1 MRTKKADKMLRI
13 MAVIAALVMV
23 VALFPDS
30 KIETSAASVNTKLYK
45 TISCQLTGRETKIV
59 TFGSDIAS
67 ITYGSQAPA
76 SMKKISARKVEVKGV
91 KNGTTKF
98 YVVTKDKRH
107 ITCNVTRNNALIMNT
122 NSTRVIKTATKI
134 KSVKSLNPSI
144 ATATLSSGKTFY
156 VVKTKNKKAAAR
168 LLVTYAD
175 GAKATITLK
184 TNHAHTWVKRAHSEK
199 VKVKDAYDEKV
210 CVKDA
215 YDEQV
220 YVCTHQMQLDTGEYL
235 DTLEASKAFC
245 QAHNCVSHSRE
256 ALARYNE
263 DPSVG
268 PGLCGYRVTPV
279 DEYKTVHHDAKY
291 KTVHHDAQYETHTT
305 PAKTH
310 YECKYCGAVK

>member
-13 MAVIAALVMV
+13 MAVIAALVMA
-23 VALFPDS
+23 VALLPAS
-30 KIETSAASVNTKLYK
+30 KIETSAANVNTKLYK

-67 ITYGSQAPA
+67 ITYGSQAPV

-134 KSVKSLNPSI
+134 KYVKSLNPSI

-156 VVKTKNKKAAAR
+156 VVKTKNKKAASR
-168 LLVTYAD
+168 ILVTYAD
-175 GAKATITLK
+175 GAKATVTLK
-184 TNHAHTWVKRAHSEK
+184 TNHAHTWVKKAYSK
-199 VKVKDAYDEKV
+199 NVKVKDAW
-210 CVKDA
+210 
-215 YDEQV
+215 DEQV
-220 YVCTHQMQLDTGEYL
+220 LDGYRDIQNDTGE
-235 DTLEASKAFC
+235 DVTGKGTEWC
-245 QAHNCVSHSRE
+245 RAHNC
-256 ALARYNE
+256 AQCFLG
-263 DPSVG
+263 DG
-268 PGLCGYRVTPV
+268 PCVFDSTPTPV
-279 DEYKTVHHDAKY
+279 YKTVHHKAEY
-291 KTVHHDAQYETHTT
+291 KTKTI

>member
-13 MAVIAALVMV
+13 MAVIAALVMA
-23 VALFPDS
+23 VALLPAS
-30 KIETSAASVNTKLYK
+30 KIETSAAKVNTKLYK

-76 SMKKISARKVEVKGV
+76 SMKKISARKVEVKGI

-156 VVKTKNKKAAAR
+156 VVKTKNKKAASR
-168 LLVTYAD
+168 ILVTYAD

-184 TNHAHTWVKRAHSEK
+184 TNHAHTWVKKAYSEK
-199 VKVKDAYDEKV
+199 VKVKDAYDE
-210 CVKDA
+210 
-215 YDEQV
+215 QV
-220 YVCTHQMQLDTGEYL
+220 LDGYRDIQNDTGE
-235 DTLEASKAFC
+235 DVTGINRREWCK
-245 QAHNCVSHSRE
+245 AHNC
-256 ALARYNE
+256 AQCFLG
-263 DPSVG
+263 DG
-268 PGLCGYRVTPV
+268 PCAGNTTSTPV
-279 DEYKTVHHDAKY
+279 YKTVHHDAEY
-291 KTVHHDAQYETHTT
+291 TTKTI

>member
-1 MRTKKADKMLRI
+1 MLRI
-13 MAVIAALVMV
+13 MAVIVALVMA
-23 VALFPDS
+23 VALLPAS

-45 TISCQLTGRETKIV
+45 IISCQLTGRETKIA

-156 VVKTKNKKAAAR
+156 VVKTKNKKAASGI
-168 LLVTYAD
+168 LVTYAD

-184 TNHAHTWVKRAHSEK
+184 TNHAHTWVKKAYSEK

-210 CVKDA
+210 YMGDTEIHNV
-215 YDEQV
+215 
-220 YVCTHQMQLDTGEYL
+220 TGEDMSHVDFL
-235 DTLEASKAFC
+235 SWCEAHDCAIHFLGNGPCACDTHPE
-245 QAHNCVSHSRE
+245 
-256 ALARYNE
+256 
-263 DPSVG
+263 
-268 PGLCGYRVTPV
+268 PV
-279 DEYKTVHHDAKY
+279 YKTVHHDAEY
-291 KTVHHDAQYETHTT
+291 TTKTI

>member
-23 VALFPDS
+23 VALFPAS

-210 CVKDA
+210 CVREA
-215 YDEQV
+215 YDEEVFVGYRDIQNV
-220 YVCTHQMQLDTGEYL
+220 TGE
-235 DTLEASKAFC
+235 DVTDCSMEWCES
-245 QAHNCVSHSRE
+245 HNCENHFFGG
-256 ALARYNE
+256 
-263 DPSVG
+263 G
-268 PGLCGYRVTPV
+268 PCVTDCTSEPV
-279 DEYKTVHHDAKY
+279 YKTVHHDAKY

>member
-1 MRTKKADKMLRI
+1 MRTKKADKVLRI

-23 VALFPDS
+23 VALFPAS

-199 VKVKDAYDEKV
+199 VKVKEAYDEEV
-210 CVKDA
+210 FVG
-215 YDEQV
+215 YRSIQNE
-220 YVCTHQMQLDTGEYL
+220 TGEDVTDYGMEWC
-235 DTLEASKAFC
+235 DS
-245 QAHNCVSHSRE
+245 HNCRIHCFG
-256 ALARYNE
+256 
-263 DPSVG
+263 DG
-268 PGLCGYRVTPV
+268 PCRSDNTSTPV
-279 DEYKTVHHDAKY
+279 Y

>member
-156 VVKTKNKKAAAR
+156 VVKTKNKKAAAFGC
-168 LLVTYAD
+168 Y
-175 GAKATITLK
+175 G
-184 TNHAHTWVKRAHSEK
+184 WSGES
-199 VKVKDAYDEKV
+199 VKVLQEKL
-210 CVKDA
+210 K
-215 YDEQV
+215 E
-220 YVCTHQMQLDTGEYL
+220 G
-235 DTLEASKAFC
+235 EASQILSDVGALKMSPEELAKVLALVKSGQMNQGTAENTAF
-245 QAHNCVSHSRE
+245 E
-256 ALARYNE
+256 ARTNE
-263 DPSVG
+263 SGSYSKEGEVLNEAEEIMED
-268 PGLCGYRVTPV
+268 TE
-279 DEYKTVHHDAKY
+279 DEAY
-291 KTVHHDAQYETHTT
+291 
-305 PAKTH
+305 
-310 YECKYCGAVK
+310 

>member
-13 MAVIAALVMV
+13 MAVIAALVMA
-23 VALFPDS
+23 VALLPAS
-30 KIETSAASVNTKLYK
+30 KIETSAAKVNTKLYK

-134 KSVKSLNPSI
+134 KSVRSLNPSI
-144 ATATLSSGKTFY
+144 ATATLSGGKTFY
-156 VVKTKNKKAAAR
+156 VVKTKNKKAASR
-168 LLVTYAD
+168 ILVTYAD

-184 TNHAHTWVKRAHSEK
+184 TNHAHTWVKKAYSEQ
-199 VKVKDAYDEKV
+199 V

-215 YDEQV
+215 WDEQV
-220 YVCTHQMQLDTGEYL
+220 LDGYRDIQNDTGEDVTNINSRQWCKDHDCNIHFL
-235 DTLEASKAFC
+235 GNGPCAG
-245 QAHNCVSHSRE
+245 NCTS
-256 ALARYNE
+256 
-263 DPSVG
+263 
-268 PGLCGYRVTPV
+268 TPV
-279 DEYKTVHHDAKY
+279 Y
-291 KTVHHDAQYETHTT
+291 KTVHHDAQYKTKTI

>member
-23 VALFPDS
+23 VALFPAS

-210 CVKDA
+210 CVKEAWNEEVFVGYRDIQN
-215 YDEQV
+215 E
-220 YVCTHQMQLDTGEYL
+220 TGEDL
-235 DTLEASKAFC
+235 TDVNRAKWCES
-245 QAHNCVSHSRE
+245 HNCDNHFFGGGPCVS
-256 ALARYNE
+256 
-263 DPSVG
+263 DCTTKPV
-268 PGLCGYRVTPV
+268 YR
-279 DEYKTVHHDAKY
+279 TVHHDAKY

>member
-13 MAVIAALVMV
+13 MAVIVALVMA
-23 VALFPDS
+23 VALLPAS

-76 SMKKISARKVEVKGV
+76 SMKKISARKVEVKGI

-175 GAKATITLK
+175 GAKTTITLK
-184 TNHAHTWVKRAHSEK
+184 TNHAHTWVKKAYSEK
-199 VKVKDAYDEKV
+199 VCIKDAYDEKLYIGERAIHNV
-210 CVKDA
+210 
-215 YDEQV
+215 
-220 YVCTHQMQLDTGEYL
+220 TGEDMTHVDFSTWCEEHDCAIHCL
-235 DTLEASKAFC
+235 GDGPCACDTHTE
-245 QAHNCVSHSRE
+245 
-256 ALARYNE
+256 
-263 DPSVG
+263 PI
-268 PGLCGYRVTPV
+268 
-279 DEYKTVHHDAKY
+279 YKTVHHDAKY
-291 KTVHHDAQYETHTT
+291 KTETI

>member
-1 MRTKKADKMLRI
+1 MRTKKTDKMLRI
-13 MAVIAALVMV
+13 MAVIAALVMAV
-23 VALFPDS
+23 SLLPAS
-30 KIETSAASVNTKLYK
+30 KIETSAANVNTKLYK

-134 KSVKSLNPSI
+134 KYVKSLNPSI
-144 ATATLSSGKTFY
+144 ATATLSGGKTFY
-156 VVKTKNKKAAAR
+156 VVKTKNKKAASR
-168 LLVTYAD
+168 ILVTYAD

-184 TNHAHTWVKRAHSEK
+184 TNHAHTWVKKAYSEQ
-199 VKVKDAYDEKV
+199 V

-215 YDEQV
+215 WDEKV
-220 YVCTHQMQLDTGEYL
+220 YTGERAIHNVTGEDMTNVDFSKWCEEHDCSIHCL
-235 DTLEASKAFC
+235 GDGPCACDTHTE
-245 QAHNCVSHSRE
+245 
-256 ALARYNE
+256 
-263 DPSVG
+263 PI
-268 PGLCGYRVTPV
+268 
-279 DEYKTVHHDAKY
+279 Y
-291 KTVHHDAQYETHTT
+291 KTVHHDAQYKTKTI

>member
-1 MRTKKADKMLRI
+1 MRTKKADRMLRI
-13 MAVIAALVMV
+13 MAVIAALVMAV
-23 VALFPDS
+23 SLLPAS
-30 KIETSAASVNTKLYK
+30 KIETSAANVNTKLYK

-144 ATATLSSGKTFY
+144 VTATLSGGKTFY
-156 VVKTKNKKAAAR
+156 VVKTKNKKAASR
-168 LLVTYAD
+168 ILVTYAD

-184 TNHAHTWVKRAHSEK
+184 TNHAHTWVKKAYSEN
-199 VKVKDAYDEKV
+199 VKVKDAW
-210 CVKDA
+210 
-215 YDEQV
+215 DEQV
-220 YVCTHQMQLDTGEYL
+220 LD
-235 DTLEASKAFC
+235 
-245 QAHNCVSHSRE
+245 
-256 ALARYNE
+256 
-263 DPSVG
+263 
-268 PGLCGYRVTPV
+268 GYR
-279 DEYKTVHHDAKY
+279 DI
-291 KTVHHDAQYETHTT
+291 
-305 PAKTH
+305 
-310 YECKYCGAVK
+310 

>member
-1 MRTKKADKMLRI
+1 MRTKKADRMLRI
-13 MAVIAALVMV
+13 MAVIAALVMAV
-23 VALFPDS
+23 SLLPAS
-30 KIETSAASVNTKLYK
+30 KIETSAANVNTKLYK

-144 ATATLSSGKTFY
+144 VTATLSGGKTFY
-156 VVKTKNKKAAAR
+156 VVKTKNKKAASR
-168 LLVTYAD
+168 ILVTYAD

-184 TNHAHTWVKRAHSEK
+184 TNHAHTWVKKAYLEQ
-199 VKVKDAYDEKV
+199 VKVKDAWDEKV
-210 CVKDA
+210 CVG
-215 YDEQV
+215 ERVIQN
-220 YVCTHQMQLDTGEYL
+220 DTGE
-235 DTLEASKAFC
+235 DVTGVGLEWC
-245 QAHNCVSHSRE
+245 EAHDCRLHM
-256 ALARYNE
+256 LG
-263 DPSVG
+263 DG
-268 PGLCGYRVTPV
+268 PCRCNNHVEKIYETKHHAAQ
-279 DEYKTVHHDAKY
+279 YKT
-291 KTVHHDAQYETHTT
+291 KTI

-310 YECKYCGAVK
+310 YECKYCGAIK

>member
-1 MRTKKADKMLRI
+1 MITKKADKMLRI
-13 MAVIAALVMV
+13 MAVIAALVMA
-23 VALFPDS
+23 VALLPAS
-30 KIETSAASVNTKLYK
+30 KIETSAAKVNTKLYK

-134 KSVKSLNPSI
+134 KYVRSLNPSI

-156 VVKTKNKKAAAR
+156 VVKTKNKKAASR
-168 LLVTYAD
+168 ILVTYAD

-184 TNHAHTWVKRAHSEK
+184 TNHAHTWVKKAYSEQ
-199 VKVKDAYDEKV
+199 VKVKDAW
-210 CVKDA
+210 
-215 YDEQV
+215 DEQV
-220 YVCTHQMQLDTGEYL
+220 YVGDHSIQNDTGEDLTYVDPL
-235 DTLEASKAFC
+235 DWCE
-245 QAHNCVSHSRE
+245 AHNCAIHCFG
-256 ALARYNE
+256 
-263 DPSVG
+263 DG
-268 PGLCGYRVTPV
+268 PCGCNVTIEPFYKTTHH
-279 DEYKTVHHDAKY
+279 DAEYKT
-291 KTVHHDAQYETHTT
+291 KTI

>member
-13 MAVIAALVMV
+13 MAVIAALVMA
-23 VALFPDS
+23 VALLPAS
-30 KIETSAASVNTKLYK
+30 KIETSAAKVNTKLYK

-76 SMKKISARKVEVKGV
+76 SMKKISARKVEVKGI

-156 VVKTKNKKAAAR
+156 VVKTKNKKAASR
-168 LLVTYAD
+168 ILVTYAD
-175 GAKATITLK
+175 GAKTTITLK
-184 TNHAHTWVKRAHSEK
+184 TNHAHTWVKKAYSEK
-199 VKVKDAYDEKV
+199 VKVNDAWDEKV
-210 CVKDA
+210 LVKEA
-215 YDEQV
+215 YDEQI
-220 YVCTHQMQLDTGEYL
+220 LDGYRDVHNVTGE
-235 DTLEASKAFC
+235 DMTGV
-245 QAHNCVSHSRE
+245 NRE
-256 ALARYNE
+256 N
-263 DPSVG
+263 G
-268 PGLCGYRVTPV
+268 
-279 DEYKTVHHDAKY
+279 
-291 KTVHHDAQYETHTT
+291 
-305 PAKTH
+305 
-310 YECKYCGAVK
+310 VKITIVVVIF

>member
-13 MAVIAALVMV
+13 MAVIAALVMA
-23 VALFPDS
+23 VALLPAS
-30 KIETSAASVNTKLYK
+30 KIETSAANVNTKLYK

-134 KSVKSLNPSI
+134 KSVRSLNPSI

-156 VVKTKNKKAAAR
+156 VVKTKNKKAASR
-168 LLVTYAD
+168 ILVTYAD

-184 TNHAHTWVKRAHSEK
+184 TNHAHTWVKKAYSEK
-199 VKVKDAYDEKV
+199 VCTKEAYDEKV
-210 CVKDA
+210 
-215 YDEQV
+215 
-220 YVCTHQMQLDTGEYL
+220 LDGYRNIQNETGEDVTDVNPY
-235 DTLEASKAFC
+235 EWCKAHDCAQCFLG
-245 QAHNCVSHSRE
+245 NGPCV
-256 ALARYNE
+256 ADNT
-263 DPSVG
+263 P
-268 PGLCGYRVTPV
+268 TPV
-279 DEYKTVHHDAKY
+279 YKTVHHKAEY
-291 KTVHHDAQYETHTT
+291 KTETIPT
-305 PAKTH
+305 KTH

>member
-13 MAVIAALVMV
+13 MAVIAALVMA
-23 VALFPDS
+23 VALLPAS
-30 KIETSAASVNTKLYK
+30 KIETSAAKVNTKLYK

-134 KSVKSLNPSI
+134 KSVRSLNPSI

-156 VVKTKNKKAAAR
+156 VVKTKNKKAASR
-168 LLVTYAD
+168 ILVTYAD

-184 TNHAHTWVKRAHSEK
+184 TNHAHTWVKKAYSEK
-199 VKVKDAYDEKV
+199 VKVKDAWDETKNV
-210 CVKDA
+210 KVKDA
-215 YDEQV
+215 WDEQV
-220 YVCTHQMQLDTGEYL
+220 YVGEKEIHNVTGEDMTHVDFL
-235 DTLEASKAFC
+235 SWCEAHDCAIHFLGDGPCAGDT
-245 QAHNCVSHSRE
+245 HI
-256 ALARYNE
+256 E
-263 DPSVG
+263 DI
-268 PGLCGYRVTPV
+268 
-279 DEYKTVHHDAKY
+279 YKTVHHDA
-291 KTVHHDAQYETHTT
+291 E
-305 PAKTH
+305 
-310 YECKYCGAVK
+310 

>member
-1 MRTKKADKMLRI
+1 MGTKKADRMLRI
-13 MAVIAALVMV
+13 MAVIAALVMAV
-23 VALFPDS
+23 SLLPAS
-30 KIETSAASVNTKLYK
+30 KIETSAANVNTKLYK

-134 KSVKSLNPSI
+134 KLVRSLNPSI

-156 VVKTKNKKAAAR
+156 VVKTKNKKAASR
-168 LLVTYAD
+168 ILVTYAD

-184 TNHAHTWVKRAHSEK
+184 TNHAHTWVKKAYSEQ
-199 VKVKDAYDEKV
+199 VKVKDAWN
-210 CVKDA
+210 
-215 YDEQV
+215 EQV
-220 YVCTHQMQLDTGEYL
+220 LDGYRDIQNDTGEDVTGIDRIKWCEEHDCNIHFL
-235 DTLEASKAFC
+235 GDGPCAG
-245 QAHNCVSHSRE
+245 NCTS
-256 ALARYNE
+256 
-263 DPSVG
+263 
-268 PGLCGYRVTPV
+268 TPV
-279 DEYKTVHHDAKY
+279 Y
-291 KTVHHDAQYETHTT
+291 KTVHHDAQYETKTI

>member
-13 MAVIAALVMV
+13 MAVIAALVMA
-23 VALFPDS
+23 VALLPAS
-30 KIETSAASVNTKLYK
+30 KIETSAANVNTKLYK

-134 KSVKSLNPSI
+134 KYVKSLNPSI
-144 ATATLSSGKTFY
+144 ATATLSGGKTFY
-156 VVKTKNKKAAAR
+156 VVKTKNKKAASR
-168 LLVTYAD
+168 ILVTYAD

-184 TNHAHTWVKRAHSEK
+184 TNHAHTWVKKAYSEN
-199 VKVKDAYDEKV
+199 VKVKDAWDEKV
-210 CVKDA
+210 
-215 YDEQV
+215 
-220 YVCTHQMQLDTGEYL
+220 LDGYRDIHNVTGE
-235 DTLEASKAFC
+235 DVTNAGFEWC
-245 QAHNCVSHSRE
+245 EAHNCPIH
-256 ALARYNE
+256 YNPTLDDGE
-263 DPSVG
+263 
-268 PGLCGYRVTPV
+268 GLCVCDNHREPV
-279 DEYKTVHHDAKY
+279 YKTVHHDAKY
-291 KTVHHDAQYETHTT
+291 ETKTI

>member
-1 MRTKKADKMLRI
+1 MKTEKTDKMLRI
-13 MAVIAALVMV
+13 MAVIVALVMA
-23 VALFPDS
+23 VALLPAS

-144 ATATLSSGKTFY
+144 ATATLSSGKIFY
-156 VVKTKNKKAAAR
+156 VVKTKNKKAASR
-168 LLVTYAD
+168 ILVTYAD

-184 TNHAHTWVKRAHSEK
+184 TNHAHTWVKKAYSEQ
-199 VKVKDAYDEKV
+199 V

-215 YDEQV
+215 WDEKV
-220 YVCTHQMQLDTGEYL
+220 YTGER
-235 DTLEASKAFC
+235 AI
-245 QAHNCVSHSRE
+245 HNVTG
-256 ALARYNE
+256 E
-263 DPSVG
+263 DMTHVDFSTWCEEHDCSIHCLGDG
-268 PGLCGYRVTPV
+268 PCAC
-279 DEYKTVHHDAKY
+279 D
-291 KTVHHDAQYETHTT
+291 THTE
-305 PAKTH
+305 PI
-310 YECKYCGAVK
+310 Y

>member
-13 MAVIAALVMV
+13 MAVIAALVMA
-23 VALFPDS
+23 VALFPAS
-30 KIETSAASVNTKLYK
+30 KIETSAANVNTKLYK

-144 ATATLSSGKTFY
+144 ATATLSSGKIFY
-156 VVKTKNKKAAAR
+156 VVKTKNKKAASR
-168 LLVTYAD
+168 ILVTYAD
-175 GAKATITLK
+175 GAKTTITLK
-184 TNHAHTWVKRAHSEK
+184 TNHAHTWVKKAYSEK
-199 VKVKDAYDEKV
+199 VCTKE
-210 CVKDA
+210 A

-220 YVCTHQMQLDTGEYL
+220 LDGYRDIQNDTGDDVTDCGIEWC
-235 DTLEASKAFC
+235 EAHDCFIHMLGNGPCRS
-245 QAHNCVSHSRE
+245 NCT
-256 ALARYNE
+256 A
-263 DPSVG
+263 
-268 PGLCGYRVTPV
+268 TPV
-279 DEYKTVHHDAKY
+279 YKTVHHKAEY
-291 KTVHHDAQYETHTT
+291 KTETI

>member
-13 MAVIAALVMV
+13 MAVIAALVMA
-23 VALFPDS
+23 VALFPAS
-30 KIETSAASVNTKLYK
+30 KIETSAANVNTKLYK
-45 TISCQLTGRETKIV
+45 TISCQLTGRETKSV

-67 ITYGSQAPA
+67 ITYGSQAPV

-156 VVKTKNKKAAAR
+156 VVKTKNKKAASR
-168 LLVTYAD
+168 ILVTYAD

-184 TNHAHTWVKRAHSEK
+184 TNHAHTWVKKAYSEQ
-199 VKVKDAYDEKV
+199 V

-215 YDEQV
+215 WDEKV
-220 YVCTHQMQLDTGEYL
+220 YTGER
-235 DTLEASKAFC
+235 AI
-245 QAHNCVSHSRE
+245 HNVTG
-256 ALARYNE
+256 E
-263 DPSVG
+263 DMTHVDFSTWCEEHDCSIHCLGDG
-268 PGLCGYRVTPV
+268 PCAC
-279 DEYKTVHHDAKY
+279 D
-291 KTVHHDAQYETHTT
+291 THTE
-305 PAKTH
+305 PI
-310 YECKYCGAVK
+310 Y

>member
-13 MAVIAALVMV
+13 MAVIAALVMA
-23 VALFPDS
+23 VALLPAS
-30 KIETSAASVNTKLYK
+30 KIETSAAKVNTKLYK

-122 NSTRVIKTATKI
+122 NSTRIIKTATKI
-134 KSVKSLNPSI
+134 KYVKSLNPSI
-144 ATATLSSGKTFY
+144 ATATLSGGKTFY
-156 VVKTKNKKAAAR
+156 VVKTKNKKAASR
-168 LLVTYAD
+168 ILVTYAY

-184 TNHAHTWVKRAHSEK
+184 TNHAHTWVKK
-199 VKVKDAYDEKV
+199 AYSEKV

-215 YDEQV
+215 WDEKV
-220 YVCTHQMQLDTGEYL
+220 YVGDHAIQNETGEDITGVNARQWCEEHDCRNHFL
-235 DTLEASKAFC
+235 GNGPCAS
-245 QAHNCVSHSRE
+245 
-256 ALARYNE
+256 
-263 DPSVG
+263 D
-268 PGLCGYRVTPV
+268 VTPTPFY
-279 DEYKTVHHDAKY
+279 ETVHHDAEY
-291 KTVHHDAQYETHTT
+291 KTKTI

>member
-13 MAVIAALVMV
+13 MAVIAALVMA
-23 VALFPDS
+23 VALLPAS
-30 KIETSAASVNTKLYK
+30 KIETSAAKVNTKLYK

-76 SMKKISARKVEVKGV
+76 SMKKISARKVEVKGI

-98 YVVTKDKRH
+98 YVVTEDKRH

-156 VVKTKNKKAAAR
+156 VVKTKNKKAASR
-168 LLVTYAD
+168 ILVTYAD

-184 TNHAHTWVKRAHSEK
+184 TNHAHTWVKK
-199 VKVKDAYDEKV
+199 AYSEKV
-210 CVKDA
+210 CVKEA

-220 YVCTHQMQLDTGEYL
+220 LDGYRDIQNETGEDVTDVDPRQWCKDHDCRDHFL
-235 DTLEASKAFC
+235 G
-245 QAHNCVSHSRE
+245 NGPCVSDCT
-256 ALARYNE
+256 A
-263 DPSVG
+263 
-268 PGLCGYRVTPV
+268 TPV
-279 DEYKTVHHDAKY
+279 YKTVHHDAKY
-291 KTVHHDAQYETHTT
+291 TTKTI

>member
-1 MRTKKADKMLRI
+1 MRTKKADRMLRI
-13 MAVIAALVMV
+13 MAVIAALVMAV
-23 VALFPDS
+23 SLLPAS
-30 KIETSAASVNTKLYK
+30 KIETSAANVNTKLYK

-144 ATATLSSGKTFY
+144 VTATLSGGKTFY
-156 VVKTKNKKAAAR
+156 VVKTKNKKAASR
-168 LLVTYAD
+168 ILVTYAD

-184 TNHAHTWVKRAHSEK
+184 TNHAHTWVKKAYSEN
-199 VKVKDAYDEKV
+199 VK
-210 CVKDA
+210 VKDA

-220 YVCTHQMQLDTGEYL
+220 YIGKRSIQNETGEDL
-235 DTLEASKAFC
+235 TGVDSRAWCEAHDC
-245 QAHNCVSHSRE
+245 HIHM
-256 ALARYNE
+256 LG
-263 DPSVG
+263 DG
-268 PGLCGYRVTPV
+268 PCAGDVTIKPV
-279 DEYKTVHHDAKY
+279 YKTVHHDAEY
-291 KTVHHDAQYETHTT
+291 KTKTI

>member
-23 VALFPDS
+23 VALFPAS

-220 YVCTHQMQLDTGEYL
+220 YVGDRSIQNVTGEDLTDIIDAGKSFEYC
-235 DTLEASKAFC
+235 ES
-245 QAHNCVSHSRE
+245 HNCEVHFFGG
-256 ALARYNE
+256 
-263 DPSVG
+263 G
-268 PGLCGYRVTPV
+268 PCASDVTV
-279 DEYKTVHHDAKY
+279 IASYKTVHHDAKY

>member
-1 MRTKKADKMLRI
+1 MRTKKADRMLRI
-13 MAVIAALVMV
+13 MAVIAALVMAV
-23 VALFPDS
+23 SLLPAS
-30 KIETSAASVNTKLYK
+30 KIETSAANVNTKLYK

-134 KSVKSLNPSI
+134 KYVKSLNPSI
-144 ATATLSSGKTFY
+144 ATATLSGGKTFY
-156 VVKTKNKKAAAR
+156 VVKTKNKKAASR
-168 LLVTYAD
+168 ILVTYAD

-184 TNHAHTWVKRAHSEK
+184 TNHAHTWVKKAYSEQ
-199 VKVKDAYDEKV
+199 V

-215 YDEQV
+215 WDEQV
-220 YVCTHQMQLDTGEYL
+220 YAGEHAIHNVTGE
-235 DTLEASKAFC
+235 DVTGKGEEWCEAHDC
-245 QAHNCVSHSRE
+245 PLHC
-256 ALARYNE
+256 LG
-263 DPSVG
+263 D
-268 PGLCGYRVTPV
+268 GLCVADNHLEPF
-279 DEYKTVHHDAKY
+279 YKTVHHKAEY
-291 KTVHHDAQYETHTT
+291 KTKTIL
-305 PAKTH
+305 AKTH

>member
-1 MRTKKADKMLRI
+1 MGTKKADRMLRI
-13 MAVIAALVMV
+13 MAVIAALVMAV
-23 VALFPDS
+23 SLLPAS
-30 KIETSAASVNTKLYK
+30 KIETSAANVNTKLYK

-122 NSTRVIKTATKI
+122 NSTRVIRTATKI
-134 KSVKSLNPSI
+134 KLVRSLNPSI

-156 VVKTKNKKAAAR
+156 VVKTKNKEAASR
-168 LLVTYAD
+168 ILVTD

-184 TNHAHTWVKRAHSEK
+184 TNHAHTWVKKAYSEQ
-199 VKVKDAYDEKV
+199 VKVKDAWN
-210 CVKDA
+210 
-215 YDEQV
+215 EQV
-220 YVCTHQMQLDTGEYL
+220 LDGYRDIQNDTGEDVTGIDRIKWCEEHDCNIHFL
-235 DTLEASKAFC
+235 GDGPCAG
-245 QAHNCVSHSRE
+245 NCTS
-256 ALARYNE
+256 
-263 DPSVG
+263 
-268 PGLCGYRVTPV
+268 TPV
-279 DEYKTVHHDAKY
+279 Y
-291 KTVHHDAQYETHTT
+291 KTVHHDAQYETKTI

>member
-1 MRTKKADKMLRI
+1 MRTKKADRMLRI
-13 MAVIAALVMV
+13 MAVIAALVMAV
-23 VALFPDS
+23 SLLPAS
-30 KIETSAASVNTKLYK
+30 KIETSAANVNTKLYK

-76 SMKKISARKVEVKGV
+76 SMKKISAHKVEVKGV

-144 ATATLSSGKTFY
+144 VTATLSGGKTFY
-156 VVKTKNKKAAAR
+156 VVKTKNKKAASR
-168 LLVTYAD
+168 ILVTYAD

-184 TNHAHTWVKRAHSEK
+184 TNHAHTWVKKAYSEN
-199 VKVKDAYDEKV
+199 VKVKDAW
-210 CVKDA
+210 
-215 YDEQV
+215 DEQV
-220 YVCTHQMQLDTGEYL
+220 LDGYRDIQNDTGEDVTGIDRIKWCKEHDCSIHFL
-235 DTLEASKAFC
+235 G
-245 QAHNCVSHSRE
+245 N
-256 ALARYNE
+256 
-263 DPSVG
+263 G
-268 PGLCGYRVTPV
+268 PCAGDITSTPI
-279 DEYKTVHHDAKY
+279 YKTVHHDAKY
-291 KTVHHDAQYETHTT
+291 KTKTM

>member
-1 MRTKKADKMLRI
+1 MRTKKSSKMLRI

-23 VALFPDS
+23 VALLPAS
-30 KIETSAASVNTKLYK
+30 KIETSAANVNTKLYK

-67 ITYGSQAPA
+67 ITYASQAPA
-76 SMKKISARKVEVKGV
+76 SMKKISARKVEVKGI

-184 TNHAHTWVKRAHSEK
+184 TNHVHTWVKKAYSEK
-199 VKVKDAYDEKV
+199 VKVKDAW
-210 CVKDA
+210 
-215 YDEQV
+215 DEQV
-220 YVCTHQMQLDTGEYL
+220 YMGDTEIHNVTGEDMSHVDFL
-235 DTLEASKAFC
+235 SWCKAHDCAIHFLGNGPCACDTHTE
-245 QAHNCVSHSRE
+245 
-256 ALARYNE
+256 
-263 DPSVG
+263 
-268 PGLCGYRVTPV
+268 PV
-279 DEYKTVHHDAKY
+279 YKTVHHDAKY
-291 KTVHHDAQYETHTT
+291 TTKTN
-305 PAKTH
+305 PAKAH

>member
-13 MAVIAALVMV
+13 MAVIAALVMA
-23 VALFPDS
+23 VALFPAS
-30 KIETSAASVNTKLYK
+30 KIETSAANVNTKLYK

-122 NSTRVIKTATKI
+122 SSTRVIKTATKI

-144 ATATLSSGKTFY
+144 ATATLSGGKTFY
-156 VVKTKNKKAAAR
+156 VVKTKNKKASSR
-168 LLVTYAD
+168 ILVTYAD

-184 TNHAHTWVKRAHSEK
+184 TNHAHTWVKKAYSEQ
-199 VKVKDAYDEKV
+199 V

-215 YDEQV
+215 WDEQI
-220 YVCTHQMQLDTGEYL
+220 CIGKRSIQNETGEDVTDVNPY
-235 DTLEASKAFC
+235 EWCKARDCAQCFLG
-245 QAHNCVSHSRE
+245 N
-256 ALARYNE
+256 
-263 DPSVG
+263 G
-268 PGLCGYRVTPV
+268 PCAFDVTIKNV
-279 DEYKTVHHDAKY
+279 Y
-291 KTVHHDAQYETHTT
+291 KTVHHDAQYKTKTI

>member
-1 MRTKKADKMLRI
+1 MRTKKTDKMLRI
-13 MAVIAALVMV
+13 MAVIAALVMA
-23 VALFPDS
+23 VALLPAS
-30 KIETSAASVNTKLYK
+30 KIETSAANVNTKLYK

-134 KSVKSLNPSI
+134 KSVRSLNPSI

-156 VVKTKNKKAAAR
+156 VVKTKNKKAASR
-168 LLVTYAD
+168 ILVTYAD

-184 TNHAHTWVKRAHSEK
+184 TNHAHTWVKKAYSEQ
-199 VKVKDAYDEKV
+199 VKVKDAYDE
-210 CVKDA
+210 
-215 YDEQV
+215 QV
-220 YVCTHQMQLDTGEYL
+220 LVGYRSIQNDTGE
-235 DTLEASKAFC
+235 DVTGAGLEWC
-245 QAHNCVSHSRE
+245 EAHDCFVHM
-256 ALARYNE
+256 LG
-263 DPSVG
+263 DG
-268 PGLCGYRVTPV
+268 PCRCNNTPTPV
-279 DEYKTVHHDAKY
+279 YETK
-291 KTVHHDAQYETHTT
+291 HHDAQYKTKTI